1 MRFRGKVAIVTGA
14 GQGIGE
20 GYAKALAAEGAR
32 VVVAELNEIQGQRVA
47 KEIGDAL
54 FVRTDVGDPASAEET
69 AATAIREFGRIDHL
83 VNNAAIFQGMRR
95 EGLTSVDYDYLD
107 RFLKVNLLG
116 ALHMTRAVLPH
127 LKEGSAIV
135 NQSSTAAWQATGFY
149 GLAKAGINHLT
160 ASLAA
165 ELGDRGIRVNA
176 IAPGPTDTEGSR
188 DIIPKQVREALV
200 RSLALK
206 RMGRP
211 ADPAGLLLFLLSDAA
226 SWVTGQVVA
235 VDGGSVVRL

>member
-1 MRFRGKVAIVTGA
+1 MRFKDKVAIVTGA

-32 VVVAELNEIQGQRVA
+32 VVVAELNEEQGQRVA

-54 FVRTDVGDPASAEET
+54 FVKVDVADPASAQ
-69 AATAIREFGRIDHL
+69 ALVDTAIREFGRIDYL
-83 VNNAAIFQGMRR
+83 VNNAAIFHGMRR
-95 EGLTSVDYDYLD
+95 EGLVTVDYDYLD

-116 ALHMTRAVLPH
+116 ALYVTRAALPH
-127 LKEGSAIV
+127 LKEGAAIV
-135 NQSSTAAWQATGFY
+135 NQSSTAAWQATAFY

-165 ELGDRGIRVNA
+165 ELGGRGIRVNA
-176 IAPGPTDTEGSR
+176 IAPGPTDTEAARS
-188 DIIPKQVREALV
+188 IIPEEV
-200 RSLALK
+200 RSAMVGSFALK
-206 RMGRP
+206 RMGTP
-211 ADPAGLLLFLLSDAA
+211 ADQAGALLFLLSDDAA
-226 SWVTGQVVA
+226 WITGQVVA

>member
-1 MRFRGKVAIVTGA
+1 MRFKDKVIIVTGA

-20 GYAKALAAEGAR
+20 GYARALATEGAR
-32 VVVAELNEIQGQRVA
+32 VVVAELNEEQGQRVA

-54 FVRTDVGDPASAEET
+54 FVRTDVAEPASAEALIDT
-69 AATAIREFGRIDHL
+69 VMGEFGRIDHL
-83 VNNAAIFQGMRR
+83 VNNAAIFHGMRR
-95 EGLTSVDYDYLD
+95 EGIVTVDYDYLD

-116 ALHMTRAVLPH
+116 ALHVTRAALPH
-127 LKEGSAIV
+127 LQEGAAVV

-165 ELGDRGIRVNA
+165 ELGPRGIRVNA
-176 IAPGPTDTEGSR
+176 IAPGPTDTEAARS
-188 DIIPKQVREALV
+188 IIPEEYRTAMVQ
-200 RSLALK
+200 SFALK
-206 RMGRP
+206 RMGT
-211 ADPAGLLLFLLSDAA
+211 ADDQAGALKFLLSDAA
-226 SWVTGQVVA
+226 AWVTGQVIA

>member
-1 MRFRGKVAIVTGA
+1 MRFKDKVIIVTGA

-20 GYAKALAAEGAR
+20 GYARALAAEGAR
-32 VVVAELNEIQGQRVA
+32 VVVAELNEEQGQRVA

-54 FVRTDVGDPASAEET
+54 FVRTDVADPASAEALIET
-69 AATAIREFGRIDHL
+69 VMRESGRIDHL
-83 VNNAAIFQGMRR
+83 VNNAAIFHGMRR
-95 EGLTSVDYDYLD
+95 EGIVTVDYDYLD

-116 ALHMTRAVLPH
+116 ALHVTRAALPH
-127 LKEGSAIV
+127 LQEGAAVV

-165 ELGDRGIRVNA
+165 ELGPRGIRVNA
-176 IAPGPTDTEGSR
+176 IAPGPTDTEAARS
-188 DIIPKQVREALV
+188 IIPEEYRAAMVQ
-200 RSLALK
+200 SFALK
-206 RMGRP
+206 RMGTA
-211 ADPAGLLLFLLSDAA
+211 ADQAGALMFLLSDEAA
-226 SWVTGQVVA
+226 WVTGQVIA

>member
-1 MRFRGKVAIVTGA
+1 MRFRDKVAIVTGA

-32 VVVAELNEIQGQRVA
+32 VVVAELNEEQGQRVA

-54 FVRTDVGDPASAEET
+54 FVRTDVGDPASAEAL
-69 AATAIREFGRIDHL
+69 AATVVQEFGRIDHL
-83 VNNAAIFQGMRR
+83 VNNAAIFHGMRR
-95 EGLTSVDYDYLD
+95 EGITQIGYDYLD

-127 LKEGSAIV
+127 LREGSAIV
-135 NQSSTAAWQATGFY
+135 NQSSTAAWQPTGHY

-176 IAPGPTDTEGSR
+176 IAPGPTDTEATR
-188 DIIPKQVREALV
+188 DIIPEQVREALV
-200 RSLALK
+200 RSLPLK
-206 RMGRP
+206 RMGTP
-211 ADPAGLLLFLLSDAA
+211 ADQAGLLLFLLSDAA
-226 SWVTGQVVA
+226 SWVTGQVIA

>member
-1 MRFRGKVAIVTGA
+1 MRFKDKVIIVTGA

-20 GYAKALAAEGAR
+20 GYARALAAEGAR
-32 VVVAELNEIQGQRVA
+32 VVVAELNEEQGQRVA

-54 FVRTDVGDPASAEET
+54 FVRTDVADPASA
-69 AATAIREFGRIDHL
+69 AALTDTVMREFGRIDHL
-83 VNNAAIFQGMRR
+83 VNNAAIFHGMRR
-95 EGLTSVDYDYLD
+95 EGIVTVDYDYLD

-116 ALHMTRAVLPH
+116 ALHVTRAVLPH
-127 LKEGSAIV
+127 LKEGAAVV

-165 ELGDRGIRVNA
+165 ELGPRGIRVNA
-176 IAPGPTDTEGSR
+176 IAPGPTDTEAARS
-188 DIIPKQVREALV
+188 IIPEEYRTAMVQ
-200 RSLALK
+200 SFALK
-206 RMGRP
+206 RMGT
-211 ADPAGLLLFLLSDAA
+211 ATDQAGALKFLLSDEAA
-226 SWVTGQVVA
+226 WVTGQVIA

>member
-1 MRFRGKVAIVTGA
+1 MRFKDKVIIVTGA

-20 GYAKALAAEGAR
+20 GYARALAAEGAR
-32 VVVAELNEIQGQRVA
+32 VVVAELNEEQGQRVA

-54 FVRTDVGDPASAEET
+54 FVRTDVADPASAEALSDT
-69 AATAIREFGRIDHL
+69 VMREFGRIDHL
-83 VNNAAIFQGMRR
+83 VNNAAIFHGMRR
-95 EGLTSVDYDYLD
+95 EGIVTVDYDYLD

-116 ALHMTRAVLPH
+116 ALHVTRAALPH
-127 LKEGSAIV
+127 LQEGAAVV

-165 ELGDRGIRVNA
+165 ELGPRGIRVNA
-176 IAPGPTDTEGSR
+176 IAPGPTDTEAARS
-188 DIIPKQVREALV
+188 IIPEEYRTAMVQ
-200 RSLALK
+200 SFALK
-206 RMGRP
+206 RMGTA
-211 ADPAGLLLFLLSDAA
+211 ADQAGALKFLLSDEAA
-226 SWVTGQVVA
+226 WVTGQVVA